1 MWDTLYVGGV
11 ACMNPLDDSDDLG
24 LGVLGVN
31 EFTSLTAAIFEDD
44 PGMTVTKSEVLQP
57 STDWVQKMVYGFL
70 KEFGYSEF
78 MNQSS
83 FSCVDL
89 HAGNLSSNI
98 QDTLHLD
105 ILVVATRKFF
115 QRIQY
120 TEVTF
125 GIMDVVEPEP
135 KVRNM
140 IEIKLAWGT
149 KFIAKTL

>member
-1 MWDTLYVGGV
+1 MANFGINEL
-11 ACMNPLDDSDDLG
+11 
-24 LGVLGVN
+24 VLRIN
-31 EFTSLTAAIFEDD
+31 EIFEDD

-149 KFIAKTL
+149 KFIAKTIIFL